1 MKSKMHLCGYSPS
14 RDERAFA
21 CCARADAES
30 LTPSARAGCRSAL
43 RIGSIRLQLEL
54 YSAVEQMKQWQK
66 IAEKHMRENDRLYE
80 DKVCART
87 HARPRVEAIV
97 AGRGCVRACGCRS
110 ALPAR
115 TCHGWVE
122 VNGVARWDPA
132 AARAGGM
139 RESPSVTD

>member
-1 MKSKMHLCGYSPS
+1 ML
-14 RDERAFA
+14 
-21 CCARADAES
+21 
-30 LTPSARAGCRSAL
+30 
-43 RIGSIRLQLEL
+43 IGSIRLQLEL

-80 DKVCART
+80 DKVCTRT
-87 HARPRVEAIV
+87 HARTRARAWKQSWPP
-97 AGRGCVRACGCRS
+97 AGACARACGCRS

-132 AARAGGM
+132 AARAGGI
-139 RESPSVTD
+139 